1 MADDGKLIR
10 IENEYITCLLNDS
23 GVILELAN
31 RKTGTALVSQ
41 GENLTG
47 WKIVSTLGSW
57 REHPLFEAGN
67 HAKIEAGP
75 SKAVLTFGGLHGV
88 GIQKAGVMLDF
99 NIKLTFELHGPELVC
114 QAEAENNSNETLR
127 EIWFPFLSG
136 ARELDRHEGHHLVIN
151 NSTGMILDDPLANLP
166 QYDGKTFGNRPGG
179 KFFTCGFGKHPLL
192 YPGVCSMPWMDYY
205 NGRQGWYLGY
215 HDQEMPSTA
224 LLMRSRSVEGDM
236 QLGFARYPFV
246 KPGQKWS
253 SGKYVIRCHEGGWRA
268 GARRY
273 AEFAKTKI
281 KSEADTPD
289 WLKKAPGFHLISCI
303 GQDRRINNDYDH
315 IYETFKAD
323 REEGLDLPILV
334 FGWVRRGFDNGY
346 PELDPDERL
355 GGAAKLRE
363 VIGKVQAEGGKVL
376 LYSQGRLIDLC
387 TDFYKAIGKDCCC
400 VSEDG
405 TPYIDEYSFNT
416 ESTLYPNRLFALSCP
431 STAQWGDQLKK
442 QIDII
447 MGLGAD
453 GILFDQIGAD
463 IPYICFGE
471 NHGHAAPDMA
481 FHGKIEMLRGL
492 HSYAA
497 GKDGGFAIIGEL
509 ICDAFLQD
517 LDITH
522 GYATQDGET
531 NPKVDGIHVLS
542 DIYRYTFPRHRP
554 SCRMCVTKDDY
565 SKAFVNGLVI
575 EHYRRGGD
583 QEVYDYVVGLQKLR
597 ASLMGFYNCSDFVD
611 EEGISYQPGGFTA
624 KHYICDDGRHG
635 VAVASLSGK
644 GGIVRIDAPFMETA
658 DLHMVGGAV
667 AEIKKEGGVFQ
678 IELAAHSAVILIGR

>member
-1 MADDGKLIR
+1 MNNDNLIR
-10 IENEYITCLLNDS
+10 LENDDLICALNDS

-31 RKTGTALVSQ
+31 KKTGTALVAR

-47 WKIVSTLGSW
+47 WKIVSSLGSW
-57 REHPLFEAGN
+57 REHPVFEDGN
-67 HAKIEAGP
+67 HAKVEAGAE
-75 SKAVLTFGGLHGV
+75 KAVLAFDGLNGA
-88 GIQKAGVMLDF
+88 GIQKAGVELDF
-99 NIKLTFELHGPELVC
+99 QIKMTYELCGAELVC
-114 QAEAENNSNETLR
+114 QVEAVNNSNETLR

-136 ARELDRHEGHHLVIN
+136 VRELDAHEQHHLVIN
-151 NSTGMILDDPLANLP
+151 NSTGMILDDPIKNLP
-166 QYDGKTFGNRPGG
+166 AYDGKFFGNRPGG
-179 KFFTCGFGKHPLL
+179 RFFTCGFGKYPLL

-205 NGRQGWYLGY
+205 NGNQGWYLGY
-215 HDQEMPSTA
+215 HDLETPSTA

-236 QLGFARYPFV
+236 QLGFARYPFI

-253 SGKYVIRCHEGGWRA
+253 SGKYIIRCHEGGWQA

-281 KSEADTPD
+281 KSEADAPG
-289 WLKKAPGFHLISCI
+289 WLKDAPGFHLISCI

-346 PELDPDERL
+346 PELDPDDRI
-355 GGAAKLRE
+355 GGADKLRE
-363 VIGKVQAEGGKVL
+363 VINKVQAGGGKVL

-387 TDFYKAIGKDCCC
+387 TDFYKTIGKDCCV

-431 STAQWGDQLKK
+431 STKQWEDQLKK
-442 QIDII
+442 QIDIV

-453 GILFDQIGAD
+453 GVLFDQIGAD
-463 IPYICFGE
+463 NAFICFDD
-471 NHGHAAPDMA
+471 NHGHRAPDMA
-481 FHGKIEMLRGL
+481 FHGKIAMLDELQR
-492 HSYAA
+492 YAA
-497 GKDGGFAIIGEL
+497 EKDGGFAIIGEL
-509 ICDAFLQD
+509 ICDAFLQS

-531 NPKVDGIHVLS
+531 NPKINGIHVLS

-554 SCRMCVTKDDY
+554 SCRMCASRDDY

-575 EHYRRGGD
+575 EHYRRNND
-583 QEVYDYVVGLQKLR
+583 PDIYEYVIKLQKLR
-597 ASLMGFYNCSDFVD
+597 ASLMEFFNNSDFVD
-611 EEGISYQPGGFTA
+611 EDGISYQPGAFTT
-624 KHYICDDGRHG
+624 KRYICEDGRHG
-635 VAVASLSGK
+635 VATANLSDK
-644 GGIVRIDAPFMETA
+644 KDIVRIASPFMDKA
-658 DLHMVGGAV
+658 ALYLPGGA
-667 AEIKKEGGVFQ
+667 AMEICAVNGVFRV
-678 IELAAHSAVILIGR
+678 ELEPHTACIMIGR